1 MLLFSFVFSQEQ
13 LADGVLAQVDNNIIL
28 YSSVL
33 EECFFEAQ
41 KREINPQE
49 NPSLFK
55 NLFNSI
61 LKKKIQ
67 RAVVLSVAEKDSL
80 SSVSYEDVDKNLTER
95 IDFFV
100 SQLGSVEALE
110 QEMGLSIGEIKAQH
124 FEEVRE
130 ELLINNFKFSLFSD
144 VYITRQEVVSFYNNN
159 SDSIP
164 FSPSVASF
172 SLIEKRVALSKKT
185 LDSFLSSFSALKD
198 SLSEGLKDFTN
209 VAVLVS
215 EDPSVSQNKGIMSTQ
230 RGDLVAEYERVAYG
244 LSVGEIGGPVQ
255 TPYGYHLIK
264 LLDRVGEKITSQHI
278 LKTKKP
284 SSLDFKVASGY
295 LDSVFVLCENDPG
308 LFDSLAFKN
317 KTNPNSLS
325 GVYEKTN
332 TVNFPDFLIEKIKS
346 TPSYSF
352 SDVFKREDKM
362 YLFYKYNYRPE
373 KKSSLEENWQEI
385 EAFALNNKIENLFE
399 SWVEK
404 KYEDIYVKINPIY

>member
-1 MLLFSFVFSQEQ
+1 M
-13 LADGVLAQVDNNIIL
+13 
-28 YSSVL
+28 L

-49 NPSLFK
+49 SPILFK
-55 NLFNSI
+55 NLFNSV

-80 SSVSYEDVDKNLTER
+80 SAVSYEDVDKNLTER

-110 QEMGLSIGEIKAQH
+110 KEMGLSLGEIKAQH

-144 VYITRQEVVSFYNNN
+144 VYITRQEVVDFYNNN
-159 SDSIP
+159 PDSIP
-164 FSPSVASF
+164 LSPSVASF
-172 SLIEKRVALSKKT
+172 SLIEKKVELNKKT
-185 LDSFLSSFSALKD
+185 LDSFLSSLSALKD
-198 SLSEGLKDFTN
+198 SLSGGLKDFTE
-209 VAVLVS
+209 VAVKVS
-215 EDPSVSQNKGIMSTQ
+215 EDPSVSQNKGIMTTQ
-230 RGDLVAEYERVAYG
+230 RGDLVAEYEKTAYG

-264 LLDRVGEKITSQHI
+264 LVDRVGEKITSQHI

-284 SSLDFKVASGY
+284 SDLDFKVASNY
-295 LDSVFVLCENDPG
+295 LDSVLVVCKNDPG

-317 KTNPNSLS
+317 KINQNNLS
-325 GVYEKTN
+325 GVYEKIN
-332 TVNFPDFLIEKIKS
+332 VVNFPDFLVGKVRNMS
-346 TPSYSF
+346 DYSF
-352 SDVFKREDKM
+352 SDVFKKDDKM
-362 YLFYKYNYRPE
+362 YLLYRYNYSPE
-373 KKSSLEENWQEI
+373 KKSTLKENWQEI

-399 SWVEK
+399 SWVER

>member
-1 MLLFSFVFSQEQ
+1 
-13 LADGVLAQVDNNIIL
+13 
-28 YSSVL
+28 VL

-49 NPSLFK
+49 SPVLFK
-55 NLFNSI
+55 NLFNSV

-80 SSVSYEDVDKNLTER
+80 SAVSYEDVDKNLTER

-110 QEMGLSIGEIKAQH
+110 KEMGLSLGEIKAQH

-144 VYITRQEVVSFYNNN
+144 VYITRQEVVDFYNNN
-159 SDSIP
+159 PDSIP
-164 FSPSVASF
+164 LSPSVASF
-172 SLIEKRVALSKKT
+172 SLIEKKVELNKKT
-185 LDSFLSSFSALKD
+185 LDSFLSSLSALKD
-198 SLSEGLKDFTN
+198 SLSGGLKDFTE
-209 VAVLVS
+209 VAIKVS
-215 EDPSVSQNKGIMSTQ
+215 EDPSVSQNKGIMTTQ
-230 RGDLVAEYERVAYG
+230 RGDLVAEYEKTAYG

-264 LLDRVGEKITSQHI
+264 LVDRVGEKITSQHI

-284 SSLDFKVASGY
+284 SDLDFRVASNY
-295 LDSVFVLCENDPG
+295 LDSVLVVCKNDPG

-317 KTNPNSLS
+317 KVNQNNLS
-325 GVYEKTN
+325 GIYEKIN
-332 TVNFPDFLIEKIKS
+332 VVNFPGFLVDKVRNMS
-346 TPSYSF
+346 DYSF
-352 SDVFKREDKM
+352 SDVFKKDDKV
-362 YLFYKYNYRPE
+362 YLLYKYNYNPE
-373 KKSSLEENWQEI
+373 KKSTLKENWQEI

>member
-1 MLLFSFVFSQEQ
+1 M
-13 LADGVLAQVDNNIIL
+13 
-28 YSSVL
+28 L

-49 NPSLFK
+49 SPILFK
-55 NLFNSI
+55 NLFNSV

-80 SSVSYEDVDKNLTER
+80 SAVSYEDVDKNLTER

-110 QEMGLSIGEIKAQH
+110 KEMGLSLGEIKAQH

-144 VYITRQEVVSFYNNN
+144 VYITRQEVVDFYNNN
-159 SDSIP
+159 PDSIP
-164 FSPSVASF
+164 LSPSVASF
-172 SLIEKRVALSKKT
+172 SLIEKKVELNKKT
-185 LDSFLSSFSALKD
+185 LDSFLSSLSALKD
-198 SLSEGLKDFTN
+198 SLSGGLKDFTE
-209 VAVLVS
+209 VAVKVS
-215 EDPSVSQNKGIMSTQ
+215 EDPSVSQNKGIMTTQ
-230 RGDLVAEYERVAYG
+230 RGDLVAEYEKTAYG

-264 LLDRVGEKITSQHI
+264 LIDRVGEKITSQHI

-284 SSLDFKVASGY
+284 SDLDFKVASNY
-295 LDSVFVLCENDPG
+295 LDSVLVVCKNDPG

-317 KTNPNSLS
+317 KINQNNLS
-325 GVYEKTN
+325 GVYEKIN
-332 TVNFPDFLIEKIKS
+332 VVNFPDFLVGKVRNMS
-346 TPSYSF
+346 DYSF
-352 SDVFKREDKM
+352 SDVFKKDDKV
-362 YLFYKYNYRPE
+362 YLLYKYSYNPE
-373 KKSSLEENWQEI
+373 KKSTLKENWQEI
-385 EAFALNNKIENLFE
+385 EAFALNNKIETLFE

>member
-1 MLLFSFVFSQEQ
+1 MSFIFTQEQ
-13 LADGVLAQVDNNIIL
+13 LADGVLAQVDNKIIL

-49 NPSLFK
+49 SPVLFK
-55 NLFNSI
+55 NLFNSV

-80 SSVSYEDVDKNLTER
+80 SAVSYEDVDKNLTER

-110 QEMGLSIGEIKAQH
+110 KEMGLSLGEIKAQH

-144 VYITRQEVVSFYNNN
+144 IYITRQEVVSFYNNN
-159 SDSIP
+159 PDSIP
-164 FSPSVASF
+164 LSPSIASF
-172 SLIEKRVALSKKT
+172 SLIEKEIVLNKKT

-198 SLSEGLKDFTN
+198 SLSRGLKDFTD
-209 VAVLVS
+209 VAIVVS
-215 EDPSVSQNKGIMSTQ
+215 EDPSVSQNKGIMITQ
-230 RGDLVAEYERVAYG
+230 RGDLVAEYEKVAYG

-264 LLDRVGEKITSQHI
+264 LIDRVGEKITSQHI

-284 SSLDFKVASGY
+284 SDLDFKAASSY
-295 LDSVFVLCENDPG
+295 LDSVLVLCKNDPG

-317 KTNPNSLS
+317 KINQKNIS
-325 GVYEKTN
+325 GIYEKAN
-332 TVNFPDFLIEKIKS
+332 TVNFPGFLVEKIQNTS
-346 TPSYSF
+346 DYSF
-352 SDVFKREDKM
+352 SDVFKKDSKM
-362 YLFYKYNYRPE
+362 YLLYKYNYKPK
-373 KKSSLEENWQEI
+373 KKSTLEENWQEI
-385 EAFALNNKIENLFE
+385 EAFALNNKIESLFE

-404 KYEDIYVKINPIY
+404 KYDDIYVKINPIY